1 MQTSPMFI
9 GEAARRADTTIK
21 TLRYYERIGLIPPAP
36 RSNGRFRVYHEDT
49 VERVR
54 FIRKAQAL
62 GFSLEEIRGIVRVH
76 DQGECSCGQVAHTVE
91 TKLKILDRKVKA
103 LNRLKEELLEIQQ
116 RLPRAGSFRSSR
128 ICPVIH
134 SP

>member
-21 TLRYYERIGLIPPAP
+21 TLRYYERIGLLPLAP
-36 RSNGRFRVYHEDT
+36 RNEARFRVYGEDT

-54 FIRKAQAL
+54 FIRKAQVL
-62 GFSLEEIRGIVRVH
+62 GFSLEEIREIVRVY
-76 DQGECSCGQVAHTVE
+76 DQGECSCGQVAQTVE
-91 TKLKILDRKVKA
+91 AKLRIIDHKVKE
-103 LNRLKEELLEIQQ
+103 LNTLKKELLEIQQ
-116 RLPRAGSFRSSR
+116 RLPHEGSSPNSR

-134 SP
+134 SA

>member
-1 MQTSPMFI
+1 MPSRAMYI
-9 GEAARRADTTIK
+9 GEAANKAETTIK

-36 RSNGRFRVYHEDT
+36 RSHGRFRVYHEDT